1 MYPETELVSFL
12 QTDHLSLRGRA
23 HAWDRP
29 RPAVAVQVAEGLHHS
44 LLLCFFHALLQLYPA
59 GQGAL
64 RVPLGEGHPGVDVV
78 VTGLVDSQPDVVVV
92 VDAPEG

>member
-1 MYPETELVSFL
+1 MYPDTELISFL

-23 HAWDRP
+23 HARDLR
-29 RPAVAVQVAEGLHHS
+29 RPAVAVQVAEGLRHS
-44 LLLCFFHALLQLYPA
+44 LLLCFHIFLQLYPA

-64 RVPLGEGHPGVDVV
+64 RVSLGEGHPGVDVV
-78 VTGLVDSQPDVVVV
+78 VTRLVDSQPDIVVV